1 VINCIVGDIAMG
13 YRFPPDLEKLV
24 HDQMVAGCYPCEDD
38 LLRDALRTL
47 DEQRHAVIE
56 EDPLVVEGIRRG
68 LADMKAGR
76 SVALADF
83 DVQFRAQNGIP
94 RDA

>member
-1 VINCIVGDIAMG
+1 MG
-13 YRFPPDLEKLV
+13 YKFPPDLEKLV
-24 HDQMVAGCYPCEDD
+24 EAQMVAGRYPCEDD

-47 DEQRHAVIE
+47 DERRHAVVE

-68 LADMKAGR
+68 LADMKVGH
-76 SVALADF
+76 SIALADF
-83 DVQFRAQNGIP
+83 DLQFRAQNSIP